1 LPHDALADLD
11 KGVPSGI
18 VGIPPTG
25 RTMDRLYYTPRE
37 VAEALAVSDDA
48 VLDLIHRGDLPAL
61 RVSPR
66 IIRIPIAAFDLWR
79 EGVRPK
85 RRRVAIRPSTRK
97 VEIGSEE
104 DLPERAHAIRR

>member
-1 LPHDALADLD
+1 
-11 KGVPSGI
+11 
-18 VGIPPTG
+18 
-25 RTMDRLYYTPRE
+25 MDRLYYTPRE

-48 VLDLIHRGDLPAL
+48 VLDLIDRGELPAL

-85 RRRVAIRPSTRK
+85 RRRVAIRPSTRE
-97 VEIGSEE
+97 VVIGSDE
-104 DLPERAHAIRR
+104 DLPERTHAIRR